1 MRIVSGT
8 HKGRRIS
15 PDKNFKARPTT
26 DFAKENLF
34 NVLNNIIDF
43 EDLNV
48 LDLFSGT
55 GSISYEFASR
65 GAKSVMSIEK
75 NHNHFSFIQK
85 TIQEL
90 KFEQIQSIKS
100 DVFRFLRNYVQK
112 FDVIFADPPFD
123 MKSIETIPQLV
134 FEKELLSEEGIL
146 ILEHGATNDFSEHPH
161 FFEKRN
167 YGSVNFSFFKN
178 SIEKE

>member
-55 GSISYEFASR
+55 GGISYEFASR
-65 GAKSVMSIEK
+65 GAKRVMSVEK
-75 NHNHFSFIQK
+75 NHSHFSFIQK

-90 KFEQIQSIKS
+90 KFEQIQVIKS
-100 DVFRFLRNYVQK
+100 DVFRFLRNYSQK

-123 MKSIETIPQLV
+123 MKSFETIPKLV
-134 FEKELLSEEGIL
+134 FEKELLSENGIL
-146 ILEHGATNDFSEHPH
+146 ILEHGSTNDFGTHPN
-161 FFEKRN
+161 FIEKRS
-167 YGSVNFSFFKN
+167 YGSVNFTFFKKH
-178 SIEKE
+178 KEQE